1 MRSGKRGHHRLS
13 QAALSSDY
21 RRNLREAGQYLLQL
35 VHGLGGSF
43 TERSSPAYV
52 DRLLEK
58 AICHAYDSG
67 EKRYWVVL
75 GVLGIQRTLR
85 IAGPLLKNSWTL
97 LRGWRRLEPIKPRV
111 PLPYHVL
118 RGLLIFCLTRGLQ
131 FQGHLR
137 AEWWSTFIGIWL
149 GFCALL
155 RPGEVDA
162 LRINDLL
169 FPVDDEVKQGAALV
183 VNIRNPKTRRVWH
196 HQFALAEEK
205 DLIRWLQWWC
215 KDRPRHHRVLR
226 VGRRRWAVLFKL
238 ALEEMQ
244 LGACGFTLGSLRGG
258 GATHH
263 FRVHQNVGQLQYA
276 GRWAR
281 AETLR
286 HYLQTALSIQVMS
299 QAPQGSRKILQSLN
313 EHADYLHSPPP
324 IDLQELLAG
333 NQLR

>member
-1 MRSGKRGHHRLS
+1 M
-13 QAALSSDY
+13 
-21 RRNLREAGQYLLQL
+21 
-35 VHGLGGSF
+35 
-43 TERSSPAYV
+43 
-52 DRLLEK
+52 
-58 AICHAYDSG
+58 
-67 EKRYWVVL
+67 
-75 GVLGIQRTLR
+75 
-85 IAGPLLKNSWTL
+85 
-97 LRGWRRLEPIKPRV
+97 

-118 RGLLIFCLTRGLQ
+118 RGLLVFCLTRGLQ

-244 LGACGFTLGSLRGG
+244 LGICGFTLRSLRGG

-299 QAPQGSRKILQSLN
+299 QAPQGSRNILQSLN

-324 IDLQELLAG
+324 VDLQEFLAG
-333 NQLR
+333 DQRR